1 MSSEPMPIAKNQSLQ
16 YSQVEYYSSLP
27 CGKNLSTSMFLD
39 SSIGDRI
46 TALFRS
52 IDLDI
57 DLVVPYRPYRQ
68 IFIGLHRHN
77 TIYS

>member
-39 SSIGDRI
+39 PSIGDKI
-46 TALFRS
+46 DALFRS
-52 IDLDI
+52 IDFDYES
-57 DLVVPYRPYRQ
+57 DFSRRHCRQ
-68 IFIGLHRHN
+68 IFIGLHRYN
-77 TIYS
+77 PIYS